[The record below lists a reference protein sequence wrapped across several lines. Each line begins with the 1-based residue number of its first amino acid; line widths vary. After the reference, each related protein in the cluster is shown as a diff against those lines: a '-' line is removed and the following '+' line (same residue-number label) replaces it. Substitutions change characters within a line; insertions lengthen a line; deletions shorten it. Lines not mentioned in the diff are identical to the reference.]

1 MTGSRAPTGPPGSS
15 ASDHLSTWLHSWKEG
30 GRHRCVFT
38 GLGPTLT
45 ALFLAILTLYK
56 APKTAV
62 FECLAVCD
70 LFIPTVST
78 REKSLLPCKEAKRDC
93 VSCLHL
99 PRKMWHRC
107 GSTVTD
113 FSWHFPA
120 YDGYLQRRRKTVGP
134 HCGKKWALNHTSTYR
149 LIQQQQRHCTEQS
162 GTELCK
168 QGGSNSSC
176 TWCLAYVDSMGWKG
190 PRQQES
196 PGGDVAE
203 DHLVSTNRNSQ
214 WEQLGVEWYRGGW
227 TSRVRVQI
235 PSTVRAAVTQTFLKK
250 GKLIKSRACLGNAAS
265 PCFFLSHISHTF
277 NTHSSLCF
285 LKSASHS

>member
-1 MTGSRAPTGPPGSS
+1 
-15 ASDHLSTWLHSWKEG
+15 
-30 GRHRCVFT
+30 
-38 GLGPTLT
+38 
-45 ALFLAILTLYK
+45 
-56 APKTAV
+56 
-62 FECLAVCD
+62 
-70 LFIPTVST
+70 
-78 REKSLLPCKEAKRDC
+78 
-93 VSCLHL
+93 
-99 PRKMWHRC
+99 MWHRR

-149 LIQQQQRHCTEQS
+149 LIQQQQQHCTEQS
-162 GTELCK
+162 GTKLCK
-168 QGGSNSSC
+168 QGGSNGSC

-190 PRQQES
+190 PCQQES

-203 DHLVSTNRNSQ
+203 DHLVSTNRNPQ

-235 PSTVRAAVTQTFLKK
+235 PSTARAAVTQTFLKK